1 MPTILF
7 PTDFSHVARRAL
19 DYVMPIAEQLDAKVL
34 LLHVCNLPA
43 SYAEAPT
50 YVLDEEM
57 AVVEA
62 EARARMCDTQRQ
74 LRSAYP
80 QVSCCTRIIR
90 GSTVASIVELAQEVD
105 WVMMGTRGA
114 GWWRQ
119 LFGGSIASRVMAQ
132 APCPVLSIP
141 ARDTFH
147 GIRHIIFASNYEPGD
162 LQALRSI
169 TELARV
175 FEAEVEVVH
184 ISTATEEAAPEQ
196 FRAFCQRVEETIAY
210 PRLSF
215 RIYPHKNVQQA
226 LTKLV
231 AHPKVEILAMC
242 PQRRQGLDRLL
253 HRSQTR
259 AMAQHSEKAIL
270 ALPTQVM

>member
-7 PTDFSHVARRAL
+7 PTDFSKVAQRAL
-19 DYVMPIAEQLDAKVL
+19 EYIIPIAAQLQAKVR

-43 SYAEAPT
+43 SYTEAPS

-62 EARARMCDTQRQ
+62 EARARMCDLQRR
-74 LRSAYP
+74 LRSSYP
-80 QVSCCTRIIR
+80 ELTFCTRIVR
-90 GSTVASIVELAQEVD
+90 GSTVRTIVEEAHEAD
-105 WVMMGTRGA
+105 WIMMGTRGA

-119 LFGGSIASRVMAQ
+119 LFGGSIASRVVAQ

-147 GIRHIIFASNYEPGD
+147 GIHHIIFASNYEPGD

-169 TELARV
+169 SDLAKV
-175 FEAEVEVVH
+175 FDAEIEVVH
-184 ISTATEEAAPEQ
+184 ISTAGEDPNPEQ
-196 FRAFCQRVEETIAY
+196 FQAFCARIEQTIAY

-215 RIYPHKNVQQA
+215 RVYPHKNVQQA
-226 LTKLV
+226 LSKLV
-231 AHPKVEILAMC
+231 SHPKVEILAMC
-242 PQRRQGLDRLL
+242 PQRRSGLDRLL

-259 AMAQHSEKAIL
+259 AMAQHCEKAIL
-270 ALPTQVM
+270 ALPTQMN